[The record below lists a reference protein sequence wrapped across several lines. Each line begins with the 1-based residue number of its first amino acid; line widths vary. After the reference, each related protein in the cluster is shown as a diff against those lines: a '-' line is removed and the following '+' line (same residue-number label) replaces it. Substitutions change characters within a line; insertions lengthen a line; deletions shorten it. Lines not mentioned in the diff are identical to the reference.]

1 MIGYTVAICLDAL
14 FVLMAPVS
22 MAESGR
28 VISGGGGPTPLGTN
42 PGGKYISRGGAMSRT
57 QVGSTSS
64 VAEVRNSTP
73 ILAASIAGMATRRRQ
88 PPTER
93 CGPGGSRCAFM
104 RSSSAKIFHRTPVPR
119 QTLAYVRETRA
130 DADTAKV
137 LTMDRLA
144 VLHSPIEWGGRAW
157 RSIPSLSTNK
167 DGWG

>member
-1 MIGYTVAICLDAL
+1 
-14 FVLMAPVS
+14 

-88 PPTER
+88 PQLTLR
-93 CGPGGSRCAFM
+93 TM
-104 RSSSAKIFHRTPVPR
+104 REPLRV
-119 QTLAYVRETRA
+119 Y
-130 DADTAKV
+130 
-137 LTMDRLA
+137 A
-144 VLHSPIEWGGRAW
+144 VEFG
-157 RSIPSLSTNK
+157 
-167 DGWG
+167 